1 MENVVE
7 KIKGMAMSQPLL
19 RVEDVRTAGLPTMV
33 LSRMVEHGQLD
44 RLARG
49 IYCRPDQEFDENLSL
64 SIAAAR
70 IPKAVFVLI
79 SALNFHAIGTQPARA
94 VWMQLPHNAVKPR
107 IDHPPIEIVRTRL
120 NEAFSAGVEEHM
132 LNGIPVR
139 ITSPARTVADCFKH
153 RKKLGLDLC
162 LEALREVVPTR
173 CKPGEILSY
182 AKMNRVERI
191 LLPYLEVLGA

>member
-94 VWMQLPHNAVKPR
+94 VWMQLPH
-107 IDHPPIEIVRTRL
+107 
-120 NEAFSAGVEEHM
+120 
-132 LNGIPVR
+132 GIPVR